1 MFPTKRVVVVEV
13 SLDLTNG
20 FQIVAVKALTEHEFL
35 DLYRRLML
43 HGDFLT
49 ISVALECT
57 AECCPST

>member
-35 DLYRRLML
+35 DLYSRLML

-49 ISVALECT
+49 ISVGFGVH
-57 AECCPST
+57 S